1 MKRIVLLGLA
11 FLIIPLFNCS
21 VCANVGSGVIVINAT
36 ITGAWRLNL
45 SLHYPEI
52 IIPEDYYFFENLT
65 VFQGDSQNIS
75 VYLNKTDP
83 NGFVK
88 FVNQT
93 GGGTYYQDDY
103 TMVLSPYQYK
113 DVTIRIYVP
122 PGMGYNGGTYNVQI
136 YADSL
141 SDYRSNSTT
150 LEVNVN
156 NTNPIDDIQILNLYP
171 TSLYQGE
178 SINADISI
186 HKIYPAETTDVQIC
200 YCINANP
207 TYQCGP
213 AYNNYGC
220 EWKAITSWLNYT
232 KTVTVSDSPGEFY
245 FFAAV
250 KYPGEDTIKRAIS
263 PKFLVKKVPGPP
275 SAPGGV
281 APISVAQPELA
292 VISPDYLEAAPGET
306 IRLNVGAENTGNAD
320 ALNTSLSVYGIPENW
335 LSITPYAQDIGKGET
350 KNYSVSVS
358 LPLTANEQVYSLSLV
373 AKSGEE
379 EGVKVVTLTVAMTP
393 SKQAQFLLEEAR
405 SKKGEA
411 EGITED
417 ARNLGMDVTEPERGI
432 ESADILLGETERL
445 FGSGDYERSADK
457 AKEAIDAYKSV
468 ISLVNGIVNQAF
480 SSLIGIV
487 RADLESMEKL
497 TGETDV
503 IESVRE
509 KIEQGAILQREG
521 RMIGAYETLLE
532 AKRLLDQLK
541 GKVFFMELTQNTVI
555 IAILAVIIV
564 SSLMVVFYKKRMSRF
579 LKSMRIEEHKKS
591 LRSLF
596 KKEIRP
602 SAPRKERRIGR
613 ENVEELRR
621 LLGIGEALTGTD
633 ISGAKEAYDKAKKIY
648 GSLSSEEKRM
658 VSEEII
664 RLAKLHNTI
673 IRRSR

>member
-1 MKRIVLLGLA
+1 
-11 FLIIPLFNCS
+11 
-21 VCANVGSGVIVINAT
+21 
-36 ITGAWRLNL
+36 
-45 SLHYPEI
+45 
-52 IIPEDYYFFENLT
+52 
-65 VFQGDSQNIS
+65 
-75 VYLNKTDP
+75 
-83 NGFVK
+83 
-88 FVNQT
+88 
-93 GGGTYYQDDY
+93 
-103 TMVLSPYQYK
+103 
-113 DVTIRIYVP
+113 
-122 PGMGYNGGTYNVQI
+122 
-136 YADSL
+136 
-141 SDYRSNSTT
+141 
-150 LEVNVN
+150 
-156 NTNPIDDIQILNLYP
+156 
-171 TSLYQGE
+171 
-178 SINADISI
+178 
-186 HKIYPAETTDVQIC
+186 
-200 YCINANP
+200 
-207 TYQCGP
+207 
-213 AYNNYGC
+213 
-220 EWKAITSWLNYT
+220 
-232 KTVTVSDSPGEFY
+232 
-245 FFAAV
+245 
-250 KYPGEDTIKRAIS
+250 
-263 PKFLVKKVPGPP
+263 
-275 SAPGGV
+275 
-281 APISVAQPELA
+281 
-292 VISPDYLEAAPGET
+292 
-306 IRLNVGAENTGNAD
+306 
-320 ALNTSLSVYGIPENW
+320 
-335 LSITPYAQDIGKGET
+335 
-350 KNYSVSVS
+350 
-358 LPLTANEQVYSLSLV
+358 VYSLSLV